1 MVGRLLNY
9 LTIWRPGFVPAS
21 KDTYPLSERD
31 PKLYPMPISKLLDIE
46 EAAKIASWWRSFG
59 AKVVLACGCF
69 DLLHPG
75 HVRLLRYAC
84 EHGRILFVGI
94 NSDKSVQL
102 IKGMYAPIV
111 SQWARAEMLA
121 GLEVVKHIVIFDAP
135 TPWVLLDALQPD
147 VYVKGADYEKQEL
160 PELQDL
166 TRPPKVVFAPYH
178 PAFSTSA
185 VRSHIAGLGWPGPYR
200 AWPRSQ
206 E

>member
-1 MVGRLLNY
+1 M
-9 LTIWRPGFVPAS
+9 
-21 KDTYPLSERD
+21 
-31 PKLYPMPISKLLDIE
+31 
-46 EAAKIASWWRSFG
+46 
-59 AKVVLACGCF
+59 
-69 DLLHPG
+69 
-75 HVRLLRYAC
+75 RLLRYARQ
-84 EHGRILFVGI
+84 EGRILFVGI

-102 IKGMYAPIV
+102 LKSPYAPAV

-121 GLEVVKHIVIFDAP
+121 ALDAVGQVIIFDAP

-147 VYVKGADYEKQEL
+147 VYVKGAEYEEQVL

-178 PAFSTSA
+178 PGFSTSEL
-185 VRSHIAGLGWPGPYR
+185 RCHINRLGGTGPYR